1 MVAISFGQELQSFY
15 REMAHFFGQ
24 VQPHE
29 KKVSDEMVERV
40 AALRHGSVVNGN
52 NWLEQE
58 VNSLTVA
65 VLRQVCTSSGL
76 ASTEGG
82 RSLAKAE
89 LVTEIMAEF
98 LPEVGW
104 GRGDH
109 FVLRLGLLG
118 VDFVGG
124 KTKHCSEFSCV
135 IFE

>member
-1 MVAISFGQELQSFY
+1 
-15 REMAHFFGQ
+15 MALST
-24 VQPHE
+24 VSDE

-40 AALRHGSVVNGN
+40 AALRHGSVVNGK

-58 VNSLTVA
+58 LNSLTVA

-89 LVTEIMAEF
+89 LVTKSSCQ
-98 LPEVGW
+98 
-104 GRGDH
+104 
-109 FVLRLGLLG
+109 RLGGDVVVTLYFDLDCC

-124 KTKHCSEFSCV
+124 KTKHFSQFSCE
-135 IFE
+135 IFK